1 MERKEEK
8 MLSSIN
14 DDSDVSLYHLLLLFS
29 KFFSGEKKLLRKFFW
44 NNFCLENGIFPLQR
58 SLWNVWRRKKNIGRQ
73 NECACMWEMERV
85 LVENSK
91 KNFAFEKQ
99 ETKKKRISHTEHRN
113 ETQKQNWNIAGQFF
127 LVIQRLFGCL
137 FVVVLTLSNWMMI
150 FFFKWKL
157 IKLKILF

>member
-8 MLSSIN
+8 MLSSI
-14 DDSDVSLYHLLLLFS
+14 DDVSDVSLYHLLLFS

-73 NECACMWEMERV
+73 NECVCVCEMESV

-99 ETKKKRISHTEHRN
+99 ETKKKEFHIQSTETKHRN
-113 ETQKQNWNIAGQFF
+113 KIEISQ
-127 LVIQRLFGCL
+127 VSSFGYSTPVWL
-137 FVVVLTLSNWMMI
+137 FVCCCFDTVELNDD